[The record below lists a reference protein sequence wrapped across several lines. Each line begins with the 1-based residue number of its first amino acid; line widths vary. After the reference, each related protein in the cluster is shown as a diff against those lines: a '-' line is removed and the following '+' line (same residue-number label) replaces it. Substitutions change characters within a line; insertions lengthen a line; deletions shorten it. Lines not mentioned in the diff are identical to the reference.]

1 MIIEFIKNYTVN
13 LNFIE
18 FTICGVFSVMVTLIF
33 FVIPS
38 RGALSC
44 HLHGVARPPSNEQ
57 VAKSTSPP
65 TGGEQSIVITWVSAI
80 SRHSSMGVSGPEI
93 NC

>member
-33 FVIPS
+33 LS

-65 TGGEQSIVITWVSAI
+65 TGGEQSIVITRVSAI
-80 SRHSSMGVSGPEI
+80 SRHSSVGVSGPEI
-93 NC
+93 NR